1 MLDLRKPKD
10 FKGVHTSYVNYG
22 TCDHPHWHTVRQSYP
37 EKAVEIIRKSNVQT
51 LQDLNNMTRGSTL
64 YTTTFESSKIS
75 VNDLEEIKE
84 IHVIN

>member
-1 MLDLRKPKD
+1 
-10 FKGVHTSYVNYG
+10 
-22 TCDHPHWHTVRQSYP
+22 
-37 EKAVEIIRKSNVQT
+37 
-51 LQDLNNMTRGSTL
+51 MTRGSTL